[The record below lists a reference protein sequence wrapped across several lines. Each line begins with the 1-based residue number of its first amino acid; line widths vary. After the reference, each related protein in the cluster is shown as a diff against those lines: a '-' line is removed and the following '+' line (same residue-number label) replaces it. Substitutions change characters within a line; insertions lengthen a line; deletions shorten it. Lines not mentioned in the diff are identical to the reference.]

1 MILKSLNLEQS
12 IKYNYFLIFG
22 ENDGIKDELINLNF
36 LSKFK
41 DNNYRTSEKDLL
53 ANIENFFNHIFTK
66 SFFDKEKLIIV
77 TDVSDKIYETIFE
90 IIEKSPPDIKI
101 ILIGGLLEKKTK
113 LRKLFEKEKNL
124 VCVPCYKDN
133 LQSISNLI
141 RNFFNQRKI
150 TVSQEIINFLI
161 NQTNGNRK
169 NLKNELNKID
179 MFINGKLKI
188 NITDIQNL
196 VKSDENYDLNELI
209 ESCLS
214 LNKKKALSILNENNF
229 NQEDNIRILKIFLHK
244 LKRLKN
250 LLSQNK
256 NNNNLEI
263 TINNYR
269 PPIFWKDKDALKRQ
283 LKIYSLREINKI
295 IKNLNELEV
304 KLKQRPQVSN
314 QIIANFIIEKL
325 NFTNNSI

>member
-1 MILKSLNLEQS
+1 MILKSLNLDQS

-179 MFINGKLKI
+179 MLINGKLKI

>member
-1 MILKSLNLEQS
+1 MILKTLNFDQT
-12 IKYNYFLIFG
+12 IKYNYFLLFG

-41 DNNYRTSEKDLL
+41 DNNYRTSEKDIL

-66 SFFDKEKLIIV
+66 SFFDREKLIII
-77 TDVSDKIYETIFE
+77 TDVSDKIYETIYE

-101 ILIGGLLEKKTK
+101 VLIGGLLEKKMK

-124 VCVPCYKDN
+124 ICVPCYKDN
-133 LQSISNLI
+133 LQSISSLI
-141 RNFFNQRKI
+141 RNFFNERKLV
-150 TVSQEIINFLI
+150 VSQEIINLLI
-161 NQTNGNRK
+161 NQTNGNRRG
-169 NLKNELNKID
+169 LKNELNKIS
-179 MFINGKLKI
+179 MFVNGKLKI
-188 NITDIQNL
+188 NIKDIQSL

-269 PPIFWKDKDALKRQ
+269 PPIFWKDKDILKRQ

-314 QIIANFIIEKL
+314 QIIANFIIDKL

>member
-179 MFINGKLKI
+179 MLINGKLKI

>member
-1 MILKSLNLEQS
+1 MILKSLNLDQS

-179 MFINGKLKI
+179 MLINGKLKI

-314 QIIANFIIEKL
+314 QIIANFIIDKL

>member
-1 MILKSLNLEQS
+1 MILKSLNLDQT

-41 DNNYRTSEKDLL
+41 DSNYRTSEKDIL

-66 SFFDKEKLIIV
+66 SFFDNEKLIIV
-77 TDVSDKIYETIFE
+77 NDVSDKIYETISE
-90 IIEKSPPDIKI
+90 IIKKNPPDIKI

-124 VCVPCYKDN
+124 VCLPCYKDN

-141 RNFFNQRKI
+141 RNFFNERKLV
-150 TVSQEIINFLI
+150 VSQEIINLLI
-161 NQTNGNRK
+161 NQTNGNRRG
-169 NLKNELNKID
+169 LKNELNKID
-179 MFINGKLKI
+179 MFVNGKLKI
-188 NITDIQNL
+188 NIKDIQSL

-209 ESCLS
+209 DSCLS
-214 LNKKKALSILNENNF
+214 LNKKKTMSILNENNF
-229 NQEDNIRILKIFLHK
+229 SQEDNIRILKIFLYK

-256 NNNNLEI
+256 NNNNLDI

-269 PPIFWKDKDALKRQ
+269 PPIFWKDKDILKRQ
-283 LKIYSLREINKI
+283 LKIYSLKEINKI
-295 IKNLNELEV
+295 IINLNEIEL

-314 QIIANFIIEKL
+314 QIIANFIIDKL
-325 NFTNNSI
+325 NLANNTI

>member
-1 MILKSLNLEQS
+1 MILKSLNLDQS

-133 LQSISNLI
+133 LQTISNLI
-141 RNFFNQRKI
+141 RNFFDQRKI
-150 TVSQEIINFLI
+150 TISQEIIDFLI

-169 NLKNELNKID
+169 NLKNELSKID
-179 MFINGKLKI
+179 MFISGKLKI

-283 LKIYSLREINKI
+283 LKIYSLIEINKI

-314 QIIANFIIEKL
+314 QIIANFIIDKL

>member
-179 MFINGKLKI
+179 MLINGKLKI

-283 LKIYSLREINKI
+283 LKIYSLIEINKI

-314 QIIANFIIEKL
+314 QIIANFIIDKL

>member
-1 MILKSLNLEQS
+1 MILKSLNLDQS

-179 MFINGKLKI
+179 MLINGKLKI

-283 LKIYSLREINKI
+283 LKIYSLIEINKI

-314 QIIANFIIEKL
+314 QIIANFIIDKL

>member
-1 MILKSLNLEQS
+1 MILKSLNLDQS

-41 DNNYRTSEKDLL
+41 DNNYKTSERDILV
-53 ANIENFFNHIFTK
+53 NIENFFNHIFTK

-77 TDVSDKIYETIFE
+77 NDVSDKIYEIISG

-133 LQSISNLI
+133 LQTISNLI
-141 RNFFNQRKI
+141 RNFFDQRKI
-150 TVSQEIINFLI
+150 TISQEIIDFLI

-169 NLKNELNKID
+169 NLKNELSKID
-179 MFINGKLKI
+179 MFISGKLKI

-209 ESCLS
+209 DSCLS
-214 LNKKKALSILNENNF
+214 LNKKKTLSILNENNF

-250 LLSQNK
+250 LLNQNK

-263 TINNYR
+263 TINNYK
-269 PPIFWKDKDALKRQ
+269 PPIFWKDKDTLKRQ
-283 LKIYSLREINKI
+283 LKIYSLREINQI
-295 IKNLNELEV
+295 IKNLNELES

-314 QIIANFIIEKL
+314 QIIANFIIDKL

>member
-1 MILKSLNLEQS
+1 MILKSLNLDQS

-179 MFINGKLKI
+179 MFISGKLKI

-283 LKIYSLREINKI
+283 LKIYSLIEINKI

-314 QIIANFIIEKL
+314 QIIANFIIDKL

>member
-1 MILKSLNLEQS
+1 MILKSLNLDQS

-41 DNNYRTSEKDLL
+41 DNNYRTSEKDILI
-53 ANIENFFNHIFTK
+53 NIENFFNHIFIK

-77 TDVSDKIYETIFE
+77 NDVSDKIYETISE
-90 IIEKSPPDIKI
+90 IIKKSPLDIKI

-133 LQSISNLI
+133 LQTISNLI
-141 RNFFNQRKI
+141 RNFFDQRKI
-150 TVSQEIINFLI
+150 TISQEIIDFLI

-169 NLKNELNKID
+169 NLKNELSKID
-179 MFINGKLKI
+179 MFISGKLKI

-209 ESCLS
+209 DSCLS
-214 LNKKKALSILNENNF
+214 LNKKKTLSILNENNF

-250 LLSQNK
+250 LLNQNK

-269 PPIFWKDKDALKRQ
+269 PPIFWKDKDTLKRQ
-283 LKIYSLREINKI
+283 LKIYSLSEINKI
-295 IKNLNELEV
+295 IKNLNELES
-304 KLKQRPQVSN
+304 KLKQRPQISN
-314 QIIANFIIEKL
+314 QIIANFIIDKL

>member
-1 MILKSLNLEQS
+1 MILKSLNLDQS

-77 TDVSDKIYETIFE
+77 TDVSDKIYEIIFE

-283 LKIYSLREINKI
+283 LKIYSLIEINKI

-314 QIIANFIIEKL
+314 QIIANFIIDKL

>member
-1 MILKSLNLEQS
+1 
-12 IKYNYFLIFG
+12 
-22 ENDGIKDELINLNF
+22 
-36 LSKFK
+36 
-41 DNNYRTSEKDLL
+41 
-53 ANIENFFNHIFTK
+53 
-66 SFFDKEKLIIV
+66 
-77 TDVSDKIYETIFE
+77 
-90 IIEKSPPDIKI
+90 
-101 ILIGGLLEKKTK
+101 
-113 LRKLFEKEKNL
+113 
-124 VCVPCYKDN
+124 
-133 LQSISNLI
+133 
-141 RNFFNQRKI
+141 
-150 TVSQEIINFLI
+150 
-161 NQTNGNRK
+161 
-169 NLKNELNKID
+169 

-283 LKIYSLREINKI
+283 LKIYSLIEINKI

-314 QIIANFIIEKL
+314 QIIANFIIDKL

>member
-1 MILKSLNLEQS
+1 MILKSLNFDQT
-12 IKYNYFLIFG
+12 IKYNYFLLFG

-41 DNNYRTSEKDLL
+41 DNNYRTSEKDIL

-66 SFFDKEKLIIV
+66 SFFDREKLIII
-77 TDVSDKIYETIFE
+77 TDVSDKIYETIYE

-101 ILIGGLLEKKTK
+101 VLIGGLLEKKMK

-124 VCVPCYKDN
+124 ICVPCYKDN
-133 LQSISNLI
+133 LQSISSLI
-141 RNFFNQRKI
+141 RNFFNERKLV
-150 TVSQEIINFLI
+150 VSQEIINLLI

-179 MFINGKLKI
+179 MFVNGKIKI
-188 NITDIQNL
+188 NITDIQSL

-209 ESCLS
+209 DSCLS
-214 LNKKKALSILNENNF
+214 LNKKKTLSILNENNF

-250 LLSQNK
+250 LLIQNK
-256 NNNNLEI
+256 NNDNLDI

-269 PPIFWKDKDALKRQ
+269 PPIFWKDKDILKRQ

-295 IKNLNELEV
+295 IINLNEIEL

-314 QIIANFIIEKL
+314 QIISNFIIDKL
-325 NFTNNSI
+325 NLANNSI

>member
-1 MILKSLNLEQS
+1 MILKSLNLDQS

-314 QIIANFIIEKL
+314 QIIANFIIDKL

>member
-1 MILKSLNLEQS
+1 MILKSLNLDQS

-283 LKIYSLREINKI
+283 LKIYSLIEINKI

-314 QIIANFIIEKL
+314 QIIANFIIDKL

>member
-1 MILKSLNLEQS
+1 
-12 IKYNYFLIFG
+12 
-22 ENDGIKDELINLNF
+22 
-36 LSKFK
+36 
-41 DNNYRTSEKDLL
+41 
-53 ANIENFFNHIFTK
+53 
-66 SFFDKEKLIIV
+66 
-77 TDVSDKIYETIFE
+77 
-90 IIEKSPPDIKI
+90 
-101 ILIGGLLEKKTK
+101 
-113 LRKLFEKEKNL
+113 
-124 VCVPCYKDN
+124 VPCYKDN

-141 RNFFNQRKI
+141 RNFFNERKI
-150 TVSQEIINFLI
+150 TVSQEIINLLI

-179 MFINGKLKI
+179 MFVNGKLKI
-188 NITDIQNL
+188 NITDIQSL

-209 ESCLS
+209 DSCLS
-214 LNKKKALSILNENNF
+214 LNKKKTLSILNENNF

-263 TINNYR
+263 TINNYK
-269 PPIFWKDKDALKRQ
+269 PPIFWKDKDILKRQ

-295 IKNLNELEV
+295 IINLNEIEL

-314 QIIANFIIEKL
+314 QIIANFIIDKL
-325 NFTNNSI
+325 NLANNSI

>member
-1 MILKSLNLEQS
+1 MILKSLNLDQS

-196 VKSDENYDLNELI
+196 VKSDENYDLNEII

-314 QIIANFIIEKL
+314 QIIANFIIDKL

>member
-1 MILKSLNLEQS
+1 MILKSLNLDQT

-22 ENDGIKDELINLNF
+22 ENDGLKDELINLNF

-77 TDVSDKIYETIFE
+77 TDVSNKIYETIFE

-283 LKIYSLREINKI
+283 LKIYSLIEINKI

-314 QIIANFIIEKL
+314 QIIANFIIDKL